1 MIPKKEETVMA
12 SAVRDTSL
20 ERQIAAKRRK
30 RLTAAF
36 QTVLAVIVTIII
48 VFPIYWMLVSSVK
61 SQEEILLAVPT
72 LWPREFHFEN
82 YANVFKRMNF
92 GRYYYNTIVMT
103 GGILVSQ
110 IVTGIFAAYGF
121 SKGDFKGKNTVF
133 MIVLGALMIP
143 HQVTFIPIY
152 MMCANWGMK
161 DSFWGLI
168 LPEAVSP
175 YYIFMLRQTFMA
187 IDDSYI
193 DAAKVDG
200 LGRIG
205 IITRILAPM
214 CKSTLFTVTL
224 VTFTNGW
231 NSYFW
236 PKIIALG
243 EKRRVLTVGLAQ
255 LKNTFAGQEAMNNH
269 EVMAGAVLAILPVV
283 ILFFIFQKYMLTGYS
298 KAAMK

>member
-1 MIPKKEETVMA
+1 MA
-12 SAVRDTSL
+12 TLDNKSL
-20 ERQIAAKRRK
+20 ERQIAAKRK
-30 RLTAAF
+30 KLMLKVF
-36 QTVLAVIVTIII
+36 QTILAVIVTLI
-48 VFPIYWMLVSSVK
+48 VLFPIYWMIISSLK

-82 YANVFKRMNF
+82 YTNVFTRMNF
-92 GRYYYNTIVMT
+92 GKYYFNTIVMT
-103 GGILVSQ
+103 AGILISQ

-121 SKGDFKGKNTVF
+121 SKGQFKGRETVF
-133 MIVLGALMIP
+133 LIVLGALMIP
-143 HQVTFIPIY
+143 IQVTFIPIY
-152 MMCANWGMK
+152 MMCANWGLK
-161 DSFWGLI
+161 DTFLGLI

-175 YYIFMLRQTFMA
+175 YYIFMLRQNFMA

-193 DAAKVDG
+193 EAAKMDG
-200 LGRIG
+200 LGRVG
-205 IITRILAPM
+205 IITKILAPM

-236 PKIIALG
+236 PKIIAMG

-255 LKNTFAGQEAMNNH
+255 LKNTFAGMETMNNH
-269 EVMAGAVLAILPVV
+269 EVMAGAVLAVLPVV
-283 ILFFIFQKYMLTGYS
+283 VLFFIFQKYMLTGYS

>member
-1 MIPKKEETVMA
+1 MSAETTI
-12 SAVRDTSL
+12 SADVRNES
-20 ERQIAAKRRK
+20 AKRK
-30 RLTAAF
+30 KKIMAAI
-36 QTVLAVIVTIII
+36 QWVLAIIVLIVI

-61 SQEEILLAVPT
+61 SQEEILLATPT
-72 LWPREFHFEN
+72 LWPKEFHFEN
-82 YANVFKRMNF
+82 YTNVLNRGNF
-92 GRYYYNTIVMT
+92 AKYYWNTTVMT
-103 GGILVSQ
+103 AGILIAQV
-110 IVTGIFAAYGF
+110 VTGIFAGYGF
-121 SKGDFKGKNTVF
+121 SKGKFKGQGLCF
-133 MIVLGALMIP
+133 IIVLGALMIP
-143 HQVTFIPIY
+143 LQVTFIPIY
-152 MMCANWGMK
+152 IMMANWGMS
-161 DSFWGLI
+161 DTFLGLI

-187 IDDSYI
+187 IDDSYV

-205 IITRILAPM
+205 IITKILTPM

-236 PKIIALG
+236 PKIIAKN
-243 EKRRVLTVGLAQ
+243 ERRRVLTVGLAQ
-255 LKNTFAGQEAMNNH
+255 LKNTFAGQATMNNH
-269 EVMAGAVLAILPVV
+269 EIMAGAVMAILPVV